1 MNWLFFSIAT
11 ALLWGTA
18 ELFYKKGAQP
28 DEKYSHLKISVWVG
42 VVMGAHAI
50 YTLLTQDIGYN
61 PANLLIYLPVS
72 LFYIFSMTFSYFG
85 MRFLEES
92 ISDPIENTA
101 GVICVLLF
109 AIFMGDEFS
118 ALTWIAVAVIT
129 LGVVGVSYI
138 ENRGETPRK
147 KLLGKKL
154 AIVAFCMPFVYALL
168 DAFGTFLDDA
178 FFLVEDIANAP
189 FVDVTEETIEAVANP
204 SYELPFALFALFMG
218 DEFSWL
224 TWLSVGVITVGV
236 VGVSYL
242 ENHGETT
249 RKKNYGKALAIISFC
264 MPFVYALLDAFGTFL
279 DDAFFLIEDVA
290 SSPLVD
296 VTEETI
302 EAVANTS
309 YELTFA
315 LFALC
320 LFIFMKSKKV
330 KFGSVP
336 QHKDKI
342 LAAVFET
349 AGQFTYVYALGGVD
363 AVAAPI
369 LSSVCVV
376 SLLLSRIF
384 LKEKLSWK
392 TYAFI
397 AVVIVGILLL
407 AVSEEL

>member
-1 MNWLFFSIAT
+1 MSWLFFSIAT

-18 ELFYKKGAQP
+18 ELFYKKGARP
-28 DEKYSHLKISVWVG
+28 DEKYSHLKICVWVG
-42 VVMGAHAI
+42 IVMGAHAI
-50 YTLLTQDIGYN
+50 FTLLTQDINYN
-61 PANLLIYLPVS
+61 PVNLIRYLPVS
-72 LFYIFSMTFSYFG
+72 MMYIVSMAFSYFG

-101 GVICVLLF
+101 GVLCVVLF
-109 AIFMGDEFS
+109 AVFMKDEFS
-118 ALTWIAVAVIT
+118 LLTWVAVAIIAI
-129 LGVVGVSYI
+129 GVVGVGYL
-138 ENRGETPRK
+138 ENKGETPRK
-147 KLLGKKL
+147 KKYGKKL
-154 AIVAFCMPFVYALL
+154 AIVAFIMPFIYAFL

-178 FFLVEDIANAP
+178 FFLVEDIA
-189 FVDVTEETIEAVANP
+189 ETP
-204 SYELPFALFALFMG
+204 
-218 DEFSWL
+218 
-224 TWLSVGVITVGV
+224 
-236 VGVSYL
+236 
-242 ENHGETT
+242 
-249 RKKNYGKALAIISFC
+249 
-264 MPFVYALLDAFGTFL
+264 
-279 DDAFFLIEDVA
+279 LI
-290 SSPLVD
+290 D

-315 LFALC
+315 LFALA
-320 LFIFMKSKKV
+320 LYIFMKSKKV
-330 KFGSVP
+330 KFGGVP

-369 LSSVCVV
+369 LSSVCVI

-397 AVVIVGILLL
+397 GVVIIGILLL
-407 AVSEEL
+407 AVAEEL

>member
-1 MNWLFFSIAT
+1 MSWLFFSVAT
-11 ALLWGTA
+11 AILWGAA
-18 ELFYKKGAQP
+18 ELFYKKGAKP

-42 VVMGAHAI
+42 VVMGIHAV
-50 YTLLTQDIGYN
+50 YTLLTQNIGFN
-61 PANLLIYLPVS
+61 PMNLIIYLPVS

-118 ALTWIAVAVIT
+118 ALTWIAVGVIT
-129 LGVVGVSYI
+129 VGVVGVSFL
-138 ENRGETPRK
+138 ENKGETPRK
-147 KLLGKKL
+147 KNLGKKL
-154 AIVAFCMPFVYALL
+154 AVISFCMPFLYALL

-178 FFLVEDIANAP
+178 YFLVEDIAS
-189 FVDVTEETIEAVANP
+189 T
-204 SYELPFALFALFMG
+204 
-218 DEFSWL
+218 
-224 TWLSVGVITVGV
+224 
-236 VGVSYL
+236 
-242 ENHGETT
+242 
-249 RKKNYGKALAIISFC
+249 
-264 MPFVYALLDAFGTFL
+264 
-279 DDAFFLIEDVA
+279 
-290 SSPLVD
+290 PLVD
-296 VTEETI
+296 VTEDTI

-315 LFALC
+315 LFALG

-330 KFGSVP
+330 KFGPLP
-336 QHKDKI
+336 QHKDKF
-342 LAAVFET
+342 LAAIFET

-384 LKEKLSWK
+384 LKEKLNWK

-397 AVVIVGILLL
+397 AVVIIGILLL
-407 AVSEEL
+407 AVAEEL

>member
-28 DEKYSHLKISVWVG
+28 NEKYSHLKICVWVG

-50 YTLLTQDIGYN
+50 FTLLTQDIGYN
-61 PANLLIYLPVS
+61 PVNLLIYLPVS
-72 LFYIFSMTFSYFG
+72 LFYIISMAFSYFG

-101 GVICVLLF
+101 GVICALLF
-109 AIFMGDEFS
+109 VIFLQEEIS
-118 ALTWIAVAVIT
+118 ALTWVAIGIIT
-129 LGVVGVSYI
+129 VGVLGVSFL
-138 ENRGETPRK
+138 ENHGETTRK
-147 KLLGKKL
+147 KTYGKKL

-168 DAFGTFLDDA
+168 DAVGTFLDDA
-178 FFLVEDIANAP
+178 FFLVEELADAP
-189 FVDVTEETIEAVANP
+189 F
-204 SYELPFALFALFMG
+204 
-218 DEFSWL
+218 
-224 TWLSVGVITVGV
+224 
-236 VGVSYL
+236 
-242 ENHGETT
+242 
-249 RKKNYGKALAIISFC
+249 
-264 MPFVYALLDAFGTFL
+264 
-279 DDAFFLIEDVA
+279 
-290 SSPLVD
+290 VD

-315 LFALC
+315 LFALG
-320 LFIFMKSKKV
+320 LFIFMKSKGV
-330 KFGSVP
+330 KFGPVP

-384 LKEKLSWK
+384 LKEKLNWK
-392 TYAFI
+392 TYVFI
-397 AVVIVGILLL
+397 AVVIFGILLM
-407 AVSEEL
+407 AVAEEL

>member
-1 MNWLFFSIAT
+1 MSWLFFSIAT

-18 ELFYKKGAQP
+18 ELFYKKGAKP

-50 YTLLTQDIGYN
+50 YTLLTQDIGFN
-61 PANLLIYLPVS
+61 PVNILIYLPVS

-118 ALTWIAVAVIT
+118 ALTWIAVVVIT
-129 LGVVGVSYI
+129 VGVVGVSYM
-138 ENRGETPRK
+138 ENKGETPRK
-147 KLLGKKL
+147 KKLGKTL

-189 FVDVTEETIEAVANP
+189 FVDVTEETIEAVAN
-204 SYELPFALFALFMG
+204 
-218 DEFSWL
+218 
-224 TWLSVGVITVGV
+224 
-236 VGVSYL
+236 
-242 ENHGETT
+242 
-249 RKKNYGKALAIISFC
+249 
-264 MPFVYALLDAFGTFL
+264 
-279 DDAFFLIEDVA
+279 
-290 SSPLVD
+290 
-296 VTEETI
+296 
-302 EAVANTS
+302 TS

-315 LFALC
+315 LFALG
-320 LFIFMKSKKV
+320 LFIFMKAKKV
-330 KFGSVP
+330 KFGPVK

-407 AVSEEL
+407 AVAEEL

>member
-1 MNWLFFSIAT
+1 MSWLFFSIAT

-18 ELFYKKGAQP
+18 ELFYKKGAKP
-28 DEKYSHLKISVWVG
+28 DEQYSHLKICVWVG
-42 VVMGAHAI
+42 IVMGAHAI
-50 YTLLTQDIGYN
+50 FTLLTQDIGYN
-61 PANLLIYLPVS
+61 PVNLIRYLPVS
-72 LFYIFSMTFSYFG
+72 LMYIISMAFSYFG

-109 AIFMGDEFS
+109 AIFLQEEINP
-118 ALTWIAVAVIT
+118 LTWVAVIVIT
-129 LGVVGVSYI
+129 IGVVGVGFL
-138 ENRGETPRK
+138 ENHGETPRK
-147 KLLGKKL
+147 KKLGKKL
-154 AIVAFCMPFVYALL
+154 AIVAFCMPFVYAFL

-178 FFLVEDIANAP
+178 FFLVEDIAA
-189 FVDVTEETIEAVANP
+189 T
-204 SYELPFALFALFMG
+204 
-218 DEFSWL
+218 
-224 TWLSVGVITVGV
+224 
-236 VGVSYL
+236 
-242 ENHGETT
+242 
-249 RKKNYGKALAIISFC
+249 
-264 MPFVYALLDAFGTFL
+264 
-279 DDAFFLIEDVA
+279 
-290 SSPLVD
+290 PLVD

-315 LFALC
+315 LFALG
-320 LFIFMKSKKV
+320 LFIFMKSRNV
-330 KFGSVP
+330 KFGAVP

-369 LSSVCVV
+369 LSSVCIV

>member
-1 MNWLFFSIAT
+1 MSWLFFAIGT
-11 ALLWGTA
+11 AILWGTA

-28 DEKYSHLKISVWVG
+28 NEQYSHLKICVWVG
-42 VVMGAHAI
+42 VVMGLHAI
-50 YTLLTQDIGYN
+50 FTLLTQDIGYN
-61 PANLLIYLPVS
+61 PVNIIRYLPVS
-72 LFYIFSMTFSYFG
+72 LFYIISMAFSYFG

-109 AIFMGDEFS
+109 ALI
-118 ALTWIAVAVIT
+118 
-129 LGVVGVSYI
+129 
-138 ENRGETPRK
+138 
-147 KLLGKKL
+147 
-154 AIVAFCMPFVYALL
+154 
-168 DAFGTFLDDA
+168 
-178 FFLVEDIANAP
+178 
-189 FVDVTEETIEAVANP
+189 
-204 SYELPFALFALFMG
+204 MG

-224 TWLSVGVITVGV
+224 TWVAVAVIGVGV

-242 ENHGETT
+242 ENRGETP
-249 RKKNYGKALAIISFC
+249 RKKNYGKVLAVVAFI
-264 MPFVYALLDAFGTFL
+264 MPFLYALLDAFGTFL

-290 SSPLVD
+290 NSPLVD
-296 VTEETI
+296 VTEDTI

-315 LFALC
+315 LFALI
-320 LFIFMKSKKV
+320 LFIFMKAKKV
-330 KFGSVP
+330 KFGPIP

-376 SLLLSRIF
+376 SLLLSRIV

-392 TYAFI
+392 TYVFI
-397 AVVIVGILLL
+397 AVVIIGILLL
-407 AVSEEL
+407 AISEEL

>member
-11 ALLWGTA
+11 AILWGTA

-28 DEKYSHLKISVWVG
+28 NEKYSHLKICVWVG
-42 VVMGAHAI
+42 IVMGAHAI
-50 YTLLTQDIGYN
+50 FTLLTQDIGYN
-61 PANLLIYLPVS
+61 PVNILRYLPVS
-72 LFYIFSMTFSYFG
+72 LFYIISMAFSYFG

-101 GVICVLLF
+101 GVICTLLF
-109 AIFMGDEFS
+109 VIFLQES
-118 ALTWIAVAVIT
+118 IAPLTWVAIAIIT
-129 LGVVGVSYI
+129 VGVLGVSFL
-138 ENRGETPRK
+138 ENKGDTPRK
-147 KLLGKKL
+147 KQLGKKL

-178 FFLVEDIANAP
+178 FFLVED
-189 FVDVTEETIEAVANP
+189 VTKT
-204 SYELPFALFALFMG
+204 
-218 DEFSWL
+218 
-224 TWLSVGVITVGV
+224 
-236 VGVSYL
+236 
-242 ENHGETT
+242 
-249 RKKNYGKALAIISFC
+249 
-264 MPFVYALLDAFGTFL
+264 
-279 DDAFFLIEDVA
+279 
-290 SSPLVD
+290 PLVD
-296 VTEETI
+296 VTADTI
-302 EAVANTS
+302 EDVANTS

-320 LFIFMKSKKV
+320 LFIFMKAKKV
-330 KFGSVP
+330 KFGPVP

-376 SLLLSRIF
+376 SLVLSRIF

-397 AVVIVGILLL
+397 AVVIIGILLL

>member
-18 ELFYKKGAQP
+18 ELFYKKGARP
-28 DEKYSHLKISVWVG
+28 DEKYSHLKICVWVG

-50 YTLLTQDIGYN
+50 FTLLTQDIGYN
-61 PANLLIYLPVS
+61 PINLLVYAPVS
-72 LFYIFSMTFSYFG
+72 LFYIISMAFSYFG

-101 GVICVLLF
+101 GVICVILF
-109 AIFMGDEFS
+109 AVFMGDEFS

-129 LGVVGVSYI
+129 VGVLGVSFL
-138 ENRGETPRK
+138 ENHGETPRK
-147 KLLGKKL
+147 KKYGKAL
-154 AIVAFCMPFVYALL
+154 AVVAFIMPFLYALL

-178 FFLVEDIANAP
+178 FFLVEDITATP
-189 FVDVTEETIEAVANP
+189 LIDVTE
-204 SYELPFALFALFMG
+204 
-218 DEFSWL
+218 D
-224 TWLSVGVITVGV
+224 
-236 VGVSYL
+236 
-242 ENHGETT
+242 
-249 RKKNYGKALAIISFC
+249 
-264 MPFVYALLDAFGTFL
+264 
-279 DDAFFLIEDVA
+279 
-290 SSPLVD
+290 
-296 VTEETI
+296 TI

-315 LFALC
+315 LFALG
-320 LFIFMKSKKV
+320 LFIFMKAKKV
-330 KFGSVP
+330 KFGTVP

-376 SLLLSRIF
+376 SLVLSRIF

-397 AVVIVGILLL
+397 AVVIIGILLL
-407 AVSEEL
+407 AVAEEL

>member
-18 ELFYKKGAQP
+18 ELFYKKGARP
-28 DEKYSHLKISVWVG
+28 DEKYSHLKICVWVG
-42 VVMGAHAI
+42 VVMGLHAVF
-50 YTLLTQDIGYN
+50 TLVTQDIGYN
-61 PANLLIYLPVS
+61 PINLLVYLPVS
-72 LFYIFSMTFSYFG
+72 AFYIISMAFSYFG

-109 AIFMGDEFS
+109 AIFMGDEFGL
-118 ALTWIAVAVIT
+118 LTWIAVGVIT
-129 LGVVGVSYI
+129 VGVVAVSYL

-147 KLLGKKL
+147 KKYGKTL
-154 AIVAFCMPFVYALL
+154 AVVAFIMPFLYALL

-178 FFLVEDIANAP
+178 FFLPEDFTA
-189 FVDVTEETIEAVANP
+189 
-204 SYELPFALFALFMG
+204 
-218 DEFSWL
+218 
-224 TWLSVGVITVGV
+224 
-236 VGVSYL
+236 
-242 ENHGETT
+242 
-249 RKKNYGKALAIISFC
+249 
-264 MPFVYALLDAFGTFL
+264 
-279 DDAFFLIEDVA
+279 
-290 SSPLVD
+290 SPLID

-315 LFALC
+315 LFALG

-330 KFGSVP
+330 KFGAVP

-369 LSSVCVV
+369 LASVCVV

-384 LKEKLSWK
+384 LKEKLNWK
-392 TYAFI
+392 TYACI

-407 AVSEEL
+407 AVAEEL

>member
-18 ELFYKKGAQP
+18 ELFYKKGARP
-28 DEKYSHLKISVWVG
+28 DEKYSHLKICVWVG
-42 VVMGAHAI
+42 VVMGLHAI
-50 YTLLTQDIGYN
+50 FTLLTQDFNYN
-61 PANLLIYLPVS
+61 PLNIIRYLPVS
-72 LFYIFSMTFSYFG
+72 LFYIISMAFSYFG

-101 GVICVLLF
+101 GVICTLLF
-109 AIFMGDEFS
+109 VIF
-118 ALTWIAVAVIT
+118 LQ
-129 LGVVGVSYI
+129 
-138 ENRGETPRK
+138 
-147 KLLGKKL
+147 
-154 AIVAFCMPFVYALL
+154 
-168 DAFGTFLDDA
+168 
-178 FFLVEDIANAP
+178 
-189 FVDVTEETIEAVANP
+189 EEI
-204 SYELPFALFALFMG
+204 
-218 DEFSWL
+218 SWL
-224 TWLSVGVITVGV
+224 TWVAIGVITIGV
-236 VGVSYL
+236 LGVSFL

-249 RKKNYGKALAIISFC
+249 RKKKLGKTLAVVAFC

-296 VTEETI
+296 VTEDTI

-315 LFALC
+315 LFALGI
-320 LFIFMKSKKV
+320 FIFLKTKKV

-363 AVAAPI
+363 AIAAPI

-407 AVSEEL
+407 AVAEEL

>member
-1 MNWLFFSIAT
+1 MSWLFFSIAT
-11 ALLWGTA
+11 ALLWGIA

-28 DEKYSHLKISVWVG
+28 NEKYSHLKICVCVG
-42 VVMGAHAI
+42 AIMGVHAI
-50 YTLLTQDIGYN
+50 FTLLTQDIHYN
-61 PANLLIYLPVS
+61 PVNLIRYLPVS
-72 LFYIFSMTFSYFG
+72 LFYIVSMAFSYFG

-101 GVICVLLF
+101 GVICTLLF
-109 AIFMGDEFS
+109 VIFLQEQIS
-118 ALTWIAVAVIT
+118 WLTWVAIAIIT
-129 LGVVGVSYI
+129 VGVLGVSFV
-138 ENRGETPRK
+138 ENHGETVRK
-147 KLLGKKL
+147 KKLGKAL

-178 FFLVEDIANAP
+178 FFLVD
-189 FVDVTEETIEAVANP
+189 
-204 SYELPFALFALFMG
+204 
-218 DEFSWL
+218 
-224 TWLSVGVITVGV
+224 
-236 VGVSYL
+236 
-242 ENHGETT
+242 
-249 RKKNYGKALAIISFC
+249 
-264 MPFVYALLDAFGTFL
+264 
-279 DDAFFLIEDVA
+279 DVA

-296 VTEETI
+296 VTGDTI

-315 LFALC
+315 LFALGI
-320 LFIFMKSKKV
+320 FIFLKTKKV
-330 KFGSVP
+330 KFGPIP

-392 TYAFI
+392 TYVFI
-397 AVVIVGILLL
+397 AVVIIGILLL

>member
-1 MNWLFFSIAT
+1 MSWLFFSIAT
-11 ALLWGTA
+11 AVLWGAA
-18 ELFYKKGAQP
+18 ELFYKKGAKP
-28 DEKYSHLKISVWVG
+28 DEKYSHLKICVWVG
-42 VVMGAHAI
+42 VVMGLHAI
-50 YTLLTQDIGYN
+50 FTLLTQDINYN
-61 PANLLIYLPVS
+61 PINLLRYLPVS
-72 LFYIFSMTFSYFG
+72 LFYIISMAFSYFG

-109 AIFMGDEFS
+109 A
-118 ALTWIAVAVIT
+118 
-129 LGVVGVSYI
+129 
-138 ENRGETPRK
+138 
-147 KLLGKKL
+147 
-154 AIVAFCMPFVYALL
+154 
-168 DAFGTFLDDA
+168 
-178 FFLVEDIANAP
+178 
-189 FVDVTEETIEAVANP
+189 
-204 SYELPFALFALFMG
+204 LFMG
-218 DEFSWL
+218 DQFSWL
-224 TWLSVGVITVGV
+224 TWVAVGVIAVGV

-242 ENHGETT
+242 ENRGETP
-249 RKKNYGKALAIISFC
+249 RKKNYGKLLAVVAFI
-264 MPFVYALLDAFGTFL
+264 MPFLYALLDAFGTFL

-315 LFALC
+315 LFALG
-320 LFIFMKSKKV
+320 LFIFMKAKKV
-330 KFGSVP
+330 KFGPVP

-384 LKEKLSWK
+384 LKEKLNWK
-392 TYAFI
+392 TYVFI
-397 AVVIVGILLL
+397 AVVIIGILLL
-407 AVSEEL
+407 AVAEEL